1 MATSMLRLFAK
12 VFSSALIVLACA
24 TAQAQQ
30 PKLEMHRVGV
40 NADDGSGWHQA
51 VSTKGAF
58 SVRVPIPFNDFTTYD
73 AVTGEVSNA
82 LGGKSSEGIKFTA
95 VEMLVTAKTPADL
108 GAIPKSF
115 SSNPA
120 NRVSDV
126 SRQTKDGVDSLSFS
140 VTGPTST
147 AHFRYIKV
155 GGLLYTLSIETPNA
169 YREAVAAMKDKFF
182 ASFKLKGKS

>member
-12 VFSSALIVLACA
+12 LFSSALIVVACA

-82 LGGKSSEGIKFTA
+82 LGGKSSEGIKFMA
-95 VEMLVTAKTPADL
+95 VEMPVTAKTPADL

-120 NRVSDV
+120 NKVYDA
-126 SRQTKDGVDSLSFS
+126 SRQTKDGTDSLYFS

-169 YREAVAAMKDKFF
+169 HREAVAAIKDKFF
-182 ASFKLKGKS
+182 ASFKLKSKS

>member
-1 MATSMLRLFAK
+1 MLTAMLRLFAK
-12 VFSSALIVLACA
+12 VLASALIIWDCA
-24 TAQAQQ
+24 SAQAQE

-40 NADDGSGWHQA
+40 NADDGSGWHLA

-73 AVTGEVSNA
+73 AGTGEVSHA

-95 VEMLVTAKTPADL
+95 VETPVTAKTPADL

-120 NRVSDV
+120 NKVSDV
-126 SRQTKDGVDSLSFS
+126 SRQSKESADSLSFS

-147 AHFRYIKV
+147 AHFRYVRV
-155 GGLLYTLSIETPNA
+155 GGLLYMLSIETPNA
-169 YREAVAAMKDKFF
+169 YREAVAAMKEKFF
-182 ASFKLKGKS
+182 GSFKLKGKS